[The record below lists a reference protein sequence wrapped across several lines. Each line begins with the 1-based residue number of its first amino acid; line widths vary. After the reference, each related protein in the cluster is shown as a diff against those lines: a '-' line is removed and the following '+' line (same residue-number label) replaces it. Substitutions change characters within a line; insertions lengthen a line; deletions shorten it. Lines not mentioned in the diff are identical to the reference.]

1 MARKS
6 KLYGTLLTGV
16 ATLAFTQWAAADS
29 ENTLVLSTQDANPVK
44 IDAGVSVSEQFTD
57 NVFLTAN
64 DRRSDFVTVLEPWV
78 ALSLSRQDFRLN
90 LEAAAEVGRFADNSS
105 EDYNDYFLGAE
116 ARYRINGNLFAF
128 GGLDYAWDHESRN
141 SPDDVNGVE
150 PTELRDAS
158 GFFGLGGK
166 VNGRSFRLGVNV
178 RRLDYDDVLQFNGV
192 TFANIDNDDRDRVE
206 TEVGGRLGVAS
217 TENGEFFVQGIYDKR
232 EYDDRFD
239 NAGLGFRRSSDGFQA
254 ALGYTGQV
262 GELKGEALL
271 GIMSQDY
278 DDPRF
283 GRTTTVDFGADLT
296 WPISAK
302 TDLTGILERSIEET
316 TLNGASGYISSSAG
330 LRLRHRVAPDMS
342 IAGYFFLTQNDYQ
355 EVSRSDVLT
364 ETGLSLRY
372 YLNPRIYMDTD
383 YDFLQRQSD
392 VAGVDYDE
400 HRLTLSFG
408 TALDPRYR
416 KDAPNLAKAGASG
429 FYVGAQL
436 GDTALQTKNDGPRGA
451 GGNLTADFG
460 DHDLSGGVF
469 AGYRTD
475 FGNLVLGAEAEVEFS
490 DSGWTHQGNRNFSAK
505 RGNSFG
511 VSALAGVRTRNDNLV
526 FGRFGLVSTEFDS
539 TYQQGLNPL
548 VSVSDREL
556 GLLVGIGTEV
566 PLGRGL
572 SGRMEYQVRAYEDYS
587 IGSPLG
593 GADDDNFAN
602 IESVARVGLVYE
614 FGARNRPGPEIEPT
628 DFSGFYAGVQLGHG
642 TVQSD
647 NTGPRPNAAAP
658 TFTLA
663 TTRAGHGFTGGLL
676 AGYGYQANDFYIGG
690 EAEFELSTADWN
702 IERSPEGRIYSVE
715 MIGSIGAGLR
725 LGYVVNDSVLIYGRA
740 GVVRSRFNSNYQFGG
755 VSVDQD
761 DDLDG
766 VRFGGGVE
774 FAVGEKTHVRFDYT
788 QTEYDSHSV
797 NYVAGVD
804 QFDTSER
811 LFRVG
816 LTRAF

>member
-1 MARKS
+1 MKNS
-6 KLYGTLLTGV
+6 SLCVLLLSGV
-16 ATLAFTQWAAADS
+16 ATTLSAQVVAADDAAQ
-29 ENTLVLSTQDANPVK
+29 TVLATQGGNPAE
-44 IDAGVSVSEQFTD
+44 IDVGMSVSEQFTD

-64 DRRSDFVTVLEPWV
+64 DRRSDFITLINPWV
-78 ALSLSRQDFRLN
+78 TLGFKRQDFILN
-90 LEAAAEVGRFADNSS
+90 LEANAELGRFADNSS
-105 EDYNDYFLGAE
+105 EDFNDYFLGAE

-141 SPDDVNGVE
+141 SPDDVNGLK

-158 GFFGLGGK
+158 GFFGIGGK
-166 VNGRSFRLGVNV
+166 VNDRSFRLGVNV
-178 RRLDYDDVLQFNGV
+178 RHLDYDDVRQFDGT
-192 TFANIDNDDRDRVE
+192 TFSTIDNDDRDRTE
-206 TEVGGRLGVAS
+206 TEIGGRMGVAA
-217 TENGEFFVQGIYDKR
+217 TQNGEFFVQGIYDKR
-232 EYDDRFD
+232 EYDDRVD
-239 NAGLGFRRSSDGFQA
+239 NAGLGFQRSSDGFQA
-254 ALGYTGQV
+254 AVGYSGQV
-262 GELKGEALL
+262 GSLKGEALL
-271 GIMSQDY
+271 GLMSQDY

-283 GRTTTVDFGADLT
+283 GTTTTVDFGADLT
-296 WPISAK
+296 LPISAK

-316 TLNGASGYISSSAG
+316 TLSGASGYVSSSAG
-330 LRLRHRVAPDMS
+330 LRLRHRVAPNMS
-342 IAGYFFLTQNDYQ
+342 VAGYFFLTQNDYQ
-355 EVSRSDVLT
+355 EVSRTDVLT

-392 VAGVDYDE
+392 VAGVEYDE

-408 TALDPRYR
+408 AALDPRYQ
-416 KDAPNLAKAGASG
+416 KDTPNLAKAGASG

-475 FGNLVLGAEAEVEFS
+475 FGNLVLGAEAEVDFS
-490 DSGWTHQGNRNFSAK
+490 ESGWTHQANRNFSAK

-526 FGRFGLVSTEFDS
+526 YGRFGLVSTEFDS
-539 TYQQGLNPL
+539 TYQQGTNPL

-572 SGRMEYQVRAYEDYS
+572 SGRMEYQVRAYEDYP

-593 GADDDNFAN
+593 GTDDDNFAN
-602 IESVARVGLVYE
+602 IESIARVGLVYA
-614 FGARNRPGPEIEPT
+614 FGADNRPRPEIEPT

-647 NTGPRPNAAAP
+647 NSGPRPTAPAP
-658 TFTLA
+658 TFTLDA
-663 TTRAGHGFTGGLL
+663 TRAGQGFTGGLL
-676 AGYGYQANDFYIGG
+676 AGYGHQVNNFYIGG
-690 EAEFELSTADWN
+690 EAEFEPSTADWN
-702 IERSPEGRIYSVE
+702 IERSPVGRIYSVKKV
-715 MIGSIGAGLR
+715 GSIGAGLR
-725 LGYVVNDSVLIYGRA
+725 LGYIVNDSVLIYGRA
-740 GVVRSRFNSNYQFGG
+740 GVVRSRFNSKYQFSG

-774 FAVGEKTHVRFDYT
+774 FAVGKKTNIRFDYT
-788 QTEYDSHSV
+788 QTEYDSHSI

-804 QFDTSER
+804 KFDTSER